1 MKKLYKKLL
10 HDIKKYQTIIIHRHT
25 RPDGDALG
33 SQFGLQRALK
43 DNFKDKEIYAVGD
56 TNSRLLFMG

>member
-43 DNFKDKEIYAVGD
+43 DNFKDK
-56 TNSRLLFMG
+56 